1 MTKDRSSD
9 FFRHSEFGFWILDFF
24 HHSSGDSGRLSMKPC
39 ISQATTL
46 STSFEADLP
55 AYARG
60 GWTAVELWL
69 TKLETYLET
78 HSTAQARALL
88 EGEGLTAAAAAAQG
102 GLLLSRGS
110 ERAAHWGHFQRR
122 LPILQELG
130 VPVLIVVADFVHELT
145 SEDYG
150 RATDALAEAAD
161 TARKFDVR
169 LALEFQ
175 KGARFC
181 ASLDTTLALI
191 AQCGGVN
198 LGVCF
203 DVFHYY
209 TGPSKF
215 EDLSYLSQ
223 ENLAWVQLCDLA
235 GTPRELAG
243 DSDRIFPGEGDFQL
257 GPILDH
263 LGRLGY
269 DGHASLE
276 VLNPLLWQIAAD
288 RVANL
293 GYQALCRTLG
303 RWNTSEPWGGT

>member
-1 MTKDRSSD
+1 
-9 FFRHSEFGFWILDFF
+9 
-24 HHSSGDSGRLSMKPC
+24 MKPC

-46 STSFEADLP
+46 STSFEADLT
-55 AYARG
+55 AYARS

-69 TKLETYLET
+69 TKLETYLES
-78 HSTAQARALL
+78 HSPAEARALL
-88 EGEGLTAAAAAAQG
+88 EAEGLTAAAAASQG
-102 GLLLSRGS
+102 GLLLSRGL
-110 ERAAHWGHFQRR
+110 ERGAHWDHFRRR

-130 VPVLIVVADFVHELT
+130 VPLLIVAADFVRELT
-145 SEDYG
+145 PDDYG
-150 RATDALAEAAD
+150 RAAAALVEAAE
-161 TARKFDVR
+161 TARAFGVR

-175 KGARFC
+175 KGAKFC

-191 AQCGGVN
+191 AQCGAED

-215 EDLSYLSQ
+215 EDLAYLTR
-223 ENLAWVQLCDLA
+223 ENLAWVQLCDLS

-243 DSDRIFPGEGDFQL
+243 DGDRILPGEGDFQL

-269 DGHASLE
+269 DGHVSLE
-276 VLNPLLWQIAAD
+276 VLNPQLWRVAAD
-288 RVANL
+288 RVADL

-303 RWNTSEPWGGT
+303 RWNASEPEPWGGT